1 MIKAS
6 TYVPVLNKGYNIVS
20 NNSTKPEPKTLAK
33 QMDSD
38 EKPIRVGYDEFI
50 DADYC
55 PYCGHILTD
64 SVTEQ
69 LKCPKCNHLLAWYWP
84 KIKREVRC
92 HNE

>member
-6 TYVPVLNKGYNIVS
+6 TYVPVLDKGYNIVS
-20 NNSTKPEPKTLAK
+20 NNSTKLILQKRTYFVSKPEPKTLAE

-55 PYCGHILTD
+55 PYCGHILTN
-64 SVTEQ
+64 STTGQ
-69 LKCPKCNHLLAWYWP
+69 LKCPKCNHLLAWY
-84 KIKREVRC
+84 
-92 HNE
+92 